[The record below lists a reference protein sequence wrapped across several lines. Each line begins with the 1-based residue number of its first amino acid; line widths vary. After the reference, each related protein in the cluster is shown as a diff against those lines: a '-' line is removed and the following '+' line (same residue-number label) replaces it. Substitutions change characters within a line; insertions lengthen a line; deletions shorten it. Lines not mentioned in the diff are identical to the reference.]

1 VDEDEAT
8 PVKRKSDLRME
19 PEVSSHQS
27 ATESPAKRRKIK
39 FTNLIKYWGGEK
51 GRGAD
56 SIVQFMNTPLETKTQ
71 KTNTQITAC
80 TLKLAEPESSQLV
93 VGGCVGIVSE
103 SGRQAEID
111 LEGEG

>member
-1 VDEDEAT
+1 
-8 PVKRKSDLRME
+8 M
-19 PEVSSHQS
+19 
-27 ATESPAKRRKIK
+27 
-39 FTNLIKYWGGEK
+39 
-51 GRGAD
+51 
-56 SIVQFMNTPLETKTQ
+56 QFMNTPLET

>member
-1 VDEDEAT
+1 
-8 PVKRKSDLRME
+8 MICE

-27 ATESPAKRRKIK
+27 ANESPAKRRKTK
-39 FTNLIKYWGGEK
+39 FMNLMKYWGGEK

-56 SIVQFMNTPLETKTQ
+56 SIVQFMNTPLET
-71 KTNTQITAC
+71 NIQINAR
-80 TLKLAEPESSQLV
+80 TLKLAETKSSQLV